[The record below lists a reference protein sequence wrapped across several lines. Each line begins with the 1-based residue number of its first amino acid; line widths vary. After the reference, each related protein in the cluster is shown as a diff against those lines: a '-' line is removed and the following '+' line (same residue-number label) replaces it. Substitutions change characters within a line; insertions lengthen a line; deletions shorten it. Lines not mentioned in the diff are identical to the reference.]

1 MAQVRALDNNHD
13 WTFGSGVNNYLFN
26 NAAIAQ
32 NINTRLSSFLGN
44 CFFDLGAGIDW
55 FNLLGNKD
63 QTALNLA
70 ISSVI
75 LNTAQVTGIVQLS
88 INLSVS
94 RNLTVN
100 YQVTT
105 VYSSASATF
114 LFNPTIGG

>member
-1 MAQVRALDNNHD
+1 MRVRALNQNHD
-13 WTFGSGVNNYLFN
+13 WTFGKGQNDYLRS

-55 FNLLGNKD
+55 FNLLGAKD

-75 LNTAQVTGIVQLS
+75 LNTTEVTGILQLS
-88 INLSVS
+88 VGLNAA
-94 RNLTVN
+94 RDFTVQ
-100 YQVTT
+100 YRVQT
-105 VYSSASATF
+105 VYSAASSTF
-114 LFNPTIGG
+114 VFDSTVG

>member
-1 MAQVRALDNNHD
+1 MRVRALNSNHD
-13 WTFGSGVNNYLFN
+13 WLFGKGANDYLVG

-55 FNLLGNKD
+55 FNLLGAKD

-75 LNTAQVTGIVQLS
+75 LNTDEVTGILQLS
-88 INLSVS
+88 IGLNAQRQFSVS
-94 RNLTVN
+94 YKVQTVLA
-100 YQVTT
+100 TT
-105 VYSSASATF
+105 TSTFVFDSS
-114 LFNPTIGG
+114 IG